1 MKKKLISLIL
11 TLIQLSVDF
20 CIVVTSVALVLGII
34 LVACTPFTG
43 FAHELFDYHSWW
55 SLVLQAVA
63 AAMLIFLAIIM
74 FIGVHSLLRN
84 INSGLYFVNQNLVAV
99 RQILWPSLVV
109 FVLQSL
115 ASICFRL
122 WNIQDLMGL
131 MTFREGDFSNDLFSL
146 VIFFLIY
153 LIFKRGIALQK
164 DADEII

>member
-55 SLVLQAVA
+55 NLVLQAVA
-63 AAMLIFLAIIM
+63 AAMMVFLAIIM
-74 FIGVHSLLRN
+74 FVGVHSLLRN

-109 FVLQSL
+109 FVLHSL

-153 LIFKRGIALQK
+153 LISKRGIALQK

>member
-20 CIVVTSVALVLGII
+20 SIVAASISLVIVIIFVAS
-34 LVACTPFTG
+34 TPFTG

-55 SLVLQAVA
+55 SLVLQAVTTSV
-63 AAMLIFLAIIM
+63 LVFLAIIM
-74 FIGVHSLLRN
+74 FVGVHSLLRN

-131 MTFREGDFSNDLFSL
+131 MTFREGDFSNNLFSL

>member
-55 SLVLQAVA
+55 NLVLQAVA
-63 AAMLIFLAIIM
+63 AAMMVFLAIIM
-74 FIGVHSLLRN
+74 FVGVHSLLRN
-84 INSGLYFVNQNLVAV
+84 INSGLYFVNQNMVAV

-109 FVLQSL
+109 FVLHSL

-153 LIFKRGIALQK
+153 LIFKRGITLQK

>member
-1 MKKKLISLIL
+1 M
-11 TLIQLSVDF
+11 V
-20 CIVVTSVALVLGII
+20 
-34 LVACTPFTG
+34 
-43 FAHELFDYHSWW
+43 
-55 SLVLQAVA
+55 
-63 AAMLIFLAIIM
+63 FLAIIM
-74 FIGVHSLLRN
+74 FVGVHSLLRN

-109 FVLQSL
+109 FVLHSL

-153 LIFKRGIALQK
+153 LIFKRGITLQK

>member
-43 FAHELFDYHSWW
+43 FAHELFDCHSWW
-55 SLVLQAVA
+55 NLVLQAVA
-63 AAMLIFLAIIM
+63 AAMMVFLAIIM
-74 FIGVHSLLRN
+74 FVGVHSLLRN

-109 FVLQSL
+109 FVLHSL

-131 MTFREGDFSNDLFSL
+131 MTFREGDFSNDLFS
-146 VIFFLIY
+146 
-153 LIFKRGIALQK
+153 
-164 DADEII
+164 

>member
-55 SLVLQAVA
+55 NLVLQAVA
-63 AAMLIFLAIIM
+63 AAMMVFLAISV
-74 FIGVHSLLRN
+74 FVGVHSLLRN
-84 INSGLYFVNQNLVAV
+84 LNSGLYFVNQNLVAV

-109 FVLQSL
+109 FVLHSL

-153 LIFKRGIALQK
+153 LIFKRGITLQK

>member
-55 SLVLQAVA
+55 NLVLQAVA
-63 AAMLIFLAIIM
+63 AAMMVFLAIIM
-74 FIGVHSLLRN
+74 FVGVHSLLRN

-109 FVLQSL
+109 FVLHSL

-131 MTFREGDFSNDLFSL
+131 MTFREGDLSNDLFSL

-153 LIFKRGIALQK
+153 LIFKRGITLQK

>member
-55 SLVLQAVA
+55 NLVLQAVA
-63 AAMLIFLAIIM
+63 AAMMVFLAIIM
-74 FIGVHSLLRN
+74 FVGVHSLLRN

-109 FVLQSL
+109 FVLHSL

-153 LIFKRGIALQK
+153 LIFKRGITLQK

>member
-20 CIVVTSVALVLGII
+20 SIVAASISLVIAII
-34 LVACTPFTG
+34 LVASTPFTG

-55 SLVLQAVA
+55 SLVLQAVTA
-63 AAMLIFLAIIM
+63 SVLVFLAIIM
-74 FIGVHSLLRN
+74 FVGVHSLLRN

-122 WNIQDLMGL
+122 
-131 MTFREGDFSNDLFSL
+131 
-146 VIFFLIY
+146 
-153 LIFKRGIALQK
+153 
-164 DADEII
+164 

>member
-20 CIVVTSVALVLGII
+20 SIVAASISLVIVII
-34 LVACTPFTG
+34 LVASTPFTG

-55 SLVLQAVA
+55 SLVLQAVTA
-63 AAMLIFLAIIM
+63 SVLVFLAIIM
-74 FIGVHSLLRN
+74 FVGVHSLLRN
-84 INSGLYFVNQNLVAV
+84 INSSLYFVNQNLVAV

-109 FVLQSL
+109 FVLHSL

-153 LIFKRGIALQK
+153 LIFKRGITLQK

>member
-55 SLVLQAVA
+55 NLVLQAVA
-63 AAMLIFLAIIM
+63 AAMMVFLAIIM
-74 FIGVHSLLRN
+74 FVGVHSLLCN

-109 FVLQSL
+109 FVLHSL

-153 LIFKRGIALQK
+153 LIFKRGITLQK